1 MPFVAVQSEGTLVP
15 AISTPKTANISAMP
29 LLRMQGITQTFPG
42 VKALQNVDFTLDA
55 GEVRALMGEN
65 GAGKSTLIKVLTGV
79 YQPDSG
85 SIELDGEAVRP
96 TSPAH
101 AQSLGISTVYQ
112 EVNLAPNLTVA
123 ESICLGSDGSLMRWG
138 AMRERARVALSRL
151 NLDVD
156 VNRTLGDYPTA
167 VQQLVAIARAI
178 DRQAKVLVLDE
189 PTSSLDQD
197 ECDRLF
203 ELMRKLRGE
212 GMGIVFVTHFLDQ
225 VYAVSDSISVLRNG
239 EKVGDWMTAELDRQA
254 LVSKMLGRDFAE
266 ASDERKA
273 RNDFDGNVLDV
284 SNLGRKNYL
293 HPITYSI
300 RKGEVLGLAGLLGS
314 GRTETMKLTFG
325 GVSADT
331 GRLFGSPAA
340 AIKKGLGFCSEDR
353 KTEAIFPGL
362 SIKDNIA
369 IVLQGKRGWFRPI
382 PPNQLQKLSDEMIA
396 KLNIKTP
403 DGDKAI
409 EQLSGGNQQKVVLSR
424 WLVAEP
430 QCLLLDE
437 PTRGIDIGAKFEIR
451 AMIRSL
457 CQQGMAFL
465 FTSSELEE
473 VVGTSDRVLV
483 LRDRRKVGELTGE
496 EVTEAAVMTAIAGE
510 GG

>member
-1 MPFVAVQSEGTLVP
+1 
-15 AISTPKTANISAMP
+15 
-29 LLRMQGITQTFPG
+29 MQGITQTFPG
-42 VKALQNVDFTLDA
+42 VKALQNVDFSLEA
-55 GEVRALMGEN
+55 GEIRALMGEN

-85 SIELDGEAVRP
+85 AIELEGQAVRP

-101 AQSLGISTVYQ
+101 AQTLGISTVYQ
-112 EVNLAPNLTVA
+112 EVNLAPNLSVA
-123 ESICLGSDGSLMRWG
+123 ESICLGSGGMLMRWG
-138 AMRERARVALSRL
+138 AMRGRAKAALKRL

-156 VNRTLGDYPTA
+156 VDRTLGDYPTA

-197 ECDRLF
+197 ECERLF
-203 ELMRKLRGE
+203 ELMRRLRDE

-225 VYAVSDSISVLRNG
+225 VYAVSDSITVLRNG
-239 EKVGDWMTAELDRQA
+239 EKVGDWRTADLDRPG
-254 LVSKMLGRDFAE
+254 LVGKMLGRDFRE
-266 ASDERKA
+266 AAHDEKI
-273 RNDFDGNVLDV
+273 GSGTGEKILDV

-293 HPITYSI
+293 HPITFEV
-300 RKGEVLGLAGLLGS
+300 RKGEVVGLAGLLGS
-314 GRTETMKLTFG
+314 GRTETMKLAFG
-325 GVSADT
+325 GVSADS
-331 GRLFGSPAA
+331 GRLFGSPSA
-340 AIKKGLGFCSEDR
+340 AIRKGLGFCSEDR

-362 SIKDNIA
+362 SIKENIA

-382 PPNQLQKLSDEMIA
+382 PAAQLQRMSDEMIA

-403 DGDKAI
+403 DGEKPI
-409 EQLSGGNQQKVVLSR
+409 EQLSGGNQQKVILSR

-430 QCLLLDE
+430 ACLLLDE

-451 AMIRSL
+451 EMIRNL
-457 CQQGMAFL
+457 CRQGMAFL

-483 LRDRRKVGELTGE
+483 LRDRRKVGELSGSDVSE
-496 EVTEAAVMTAIAGE
+496 GAIMKAIAGE
-510 GG
+510 GA